1 MSDPSKWMEGKQ
13 RTMRGLLGAGMLCLL
28 AGAALELWGQS
39 LPFDPRILTGLG
51 IFLFGVGAAQ
61 FLTYR
66 LLRADSTAAV
76 SRKMAAERD
85 ERVVMIRARAGNR
98 AFWVSLVLGYVGLM
112 WASFAGNGQLPALE
126 GDVLWFYLVALV
138 MAPFV
143 VYLVSYVI
151 GINRG

>member
-1 MSDPSKWMEGKQ
+1 MSDPSKWMAGKQ

-28 AGAALELWGQS
+28 AGAALESWGRT

-66 LLRADSTAAV
+66 LLRADNSAV
-76 SRKMAAERD
+76 SRTMVAERD
-85 ERVVMIRARAGNR
+85 ERVVMIRAQAGNR

-126 GDVLWFYLVALV
+126 GDVLWFYLVVLV
-138 MAPFV
+138 MIPFV
-143 VYLVSYVI
+143 VYLVSYVM
-151 GINRG
+151 GTNRG